1 MRKLEL
7 QDAFK
12 VARIIKKINSKE
24 MIKDIYQQV
33 RDNIKANMPDEQ
45 DGQDEETG
53 TESNK
58 KSNKELW
65 DMLTDEAGFIAVIS
79 FIEKAPECEN
89 DIYELLGGLLDDNV
103 QNGADIVKHMGFEE
117 LKAFVAEVRT
127 VNNIGNCSKAVT
139 ALI

>member
-45 DGQDEETG
+45 DEETD

-58 KSNKELW
+58 EIW
-65 DMLTDEAGFIAVIS
+65 DMITDEAGFIAVIS

-103 QNGADIVKHMGFEE
+103 QNGADIVKHMGLEE

-127 VNNIGNCSKAVT
+127 VNNIGNFSKAVK

>member
-45 DGQDEETG
+45 DEETD

-58 KSNKELW
+58 EIW
-65 DMLTDEAGFIAVIS
+65 DMITDEAGFIAVIS

-89 DIYELLGGLLDDNV
+89 DIYELLGGLLDDNA

-127 VNNIGNCSKAVT
+127 VNNIGNFSKAVK